1 MASRIGHVLLLD
13 SWGGVENWYVDL
25 AKNGF
30 FSEGNHTVYG
40 VAKNMDD
47 KVVAT
52 FSKYVTVVHLPVNS
66 FPSLVRFIART
77 QLDFLYN
84 HSYFRGALV
93 VLLFKLLTNVKVIT
107 HNHSAALVKTKRM
120 RDRVFL
126 EVLRRIVVFCTDK
139 RVAVSKIAAQDLY
152 DSTKEVTIISCKLV
166 KYTEKRALKIA
177 QNQSKPIR
185 LLHVGRIFNS
195 AYFEDAKN
203 QSFIIDVLYW
213 LQLNK
218 VNFKMTFCGGGDN
231 SFLEKKISFLGI
243 DRSKIKFEQHV
254 DVFEELNQTDLFLF
268 PSKHEG
274 YGMAL
279 VEAQYANVY
288 SFASNFIP
296 NEAIINKELVK
307 KLPIGLEDA
316 RVWAKEIG
324 SYKPLSILND
334 TQVTDYDEYLHSL
347 KSIFS

>member
-1 MASRIGHVLLLD
+1 
-13 SWGGVENWYVDL
+13 
-25 AKNGF
+25 
-30 FSEGNHTVYG
+30 
-40 VAKNMDD
+40 
-47 KVVAT
+47 
-52 FSKYVTVVHLPVNS
+52 
-66 FPSLVRFIART
+66 
-77 QLDFLYN
+77 
-84 HSYFRGALV
+84 
-93 VLLFKLLTNVKVIT
+93 
-107 HNHSAALVKTKRM
+107 
-120 RDRVFL
+120 
-126 EVLRRIVVFCTDK
+126 
-139 RVAVSKIAAQDLY
+139 
-152 DSTKEVTIISCKLV
+152 
-166 KYTEKRALKIA
+166 
-177 QNQSKPIR
+177 
-185 LLHVGRIFNS
+185 
-195 AYFEDAKN
+195 
-203 QSFIIDVLYW
+203 
-213 LQLNK
+213 
-218 VNFKMTFCGGGDN
+218 MTFCGGGDN